1 MKKKKVTVVLSLGA
15 AALLLIGGISV
26 YAHQTSDS
34 GESETVYKETT
45 AEYGTLTVGI
55 TESGSVTIGS
65 ISQDMDEDISTSSNS
80 GSSQTSGTQTTGTST
95 NNSSVVLEVEE
106 VYVSVGQQV
115 KAGDAL
121 LKLTD
126 ESIEKY
132 RKKLKEAV
140 TEASADYN
148 SAALSSAKEKV
159 SANYSYNLSVAE
171 GSVAQEEYEATI
183 SELQDAVDEAQ
194 EAVDESQA
202 LLTYYQEMID
212 SGMDLSES
220 LADEQENYDKL
231 YNKLKAAK
239 SAYTTKSVEAEK
251 KYKEAMLSYENADS
265 QYSADVTGVDVSV
278 DTAQD
283 TLTDAKEALSEFE
296 IFVGDGTI
304 YSDYDGTIMSVG
316 YEAGDDLSTSTS
328 IVTFA
333 DTDAVTMTVS
343 VSEEDISE
351 IAIGDEVMI
360 ELNAYEDQTFSGEV
374 ESIDTSVSSGSSTV
388 SYNVTVKINGDVDGI
403 YTDMTGN
410 VTFIEKQ
417 VADQFKNLNAGAID
431 ISYDGGDKNRG
442 GNQSSD
448 DSSDSGMMMMPS
460 GSGAPSGSSSSGGSG
475 ASGGPSG
482 GFTGGGD
489 SSGGGPSGG
498 PGGGNGGDGGGMPG
512 DMGGFFGGGSDM
524 EDRMNQEN
532 ITLDEDDVDDIE
544 TFVSGISAATISYM
558 TRSTVDG
565 GDLDEAQ
572 TYSIAGVKDSYAAI
586 SNLSLAVGDFITESD
601 DENKEKV
608 CVLGASIAEEI
619 FGSAIDAYGSVIYI
633 DDRSYVVNGVL
644 SSMGTVASGISPDD
658 SVFIPYATG
667 VKYLVGTNVSPTI
680 TVIAEDVSNVSGVT
694 EEITEVLATSYPNA
708 EFTFEDAGSKM
719 EAASASNEILTML
732 LMAMAAIVFVVGG
745 IGIMNVLFVSVKE
758 RTNEIGILKAIG
770 CSQRNILFEFLAEA
784 AAISLIGGVLG
795 IVSSLLVT
803 PVAQYLGVRVEL
815 TPAAFL
821 IALLFALITGTL
833 FGFYP
838 AYKASKLVPVEA
850 LGAE

>member
-1 MKKKKVTVVLSLGA
+1 
-15 AALLLIGGISV
+15 
-26 YAHQTSDS
+26 
-34 GESETVYKETT
+34 
-45 AEYGTLTVGI
+45 
-55 TESGSVTIGS
+55 
-65 ISQDMDEDISTSSNS
+65 
-80 GSSQTSGTQTTGTST
+80 
-95 NNSSVVLEVEE
+95 
-106 VYVSVGQQV
+106 
-115 KAGDAL
+115 
-121 LKLTD
+121 
-126 ESIEKY
+126 
-132 RKKLKEAV
+132 
-140 TEASADYN
+140 
-148 SAALSSAKEKV
+148 
-159 SANYSYNLSVAE
+159 
-171 GSVAQEEYEATI
+171 
-183 SELQDAVDEAQ
+183 
-194 EAVDESQA
+194 
-202 LLTYYQEMID
+202 
-212 SGMDLSES
+212 
-220 LADEQENYDKL
+220 
-231 YNKLKAAK
+231 
-239 SAYTTKSVEAEK
+239 
-251 KYKEAMLSYENADS
+251 
-265 QYSADVTGVDVSV
+265 
-278 DTAQD
+278 
-283 TLTDAKEALSEFE
+283 
-296 IFVGDGTI
+296 
-304 YSDYDGTIMSVG
+304 
-316 YEAGDDLSTSTS
+316 
-328 IVTFA
+328 
-333 DTDAVTMTVS
+333 
-343 VSEEDISE
+343 
-351 IAIGDEVMI
+351 
-360 ELNAYEDQTFSGEV
+360 
-374 ESIDTSVSSGSSTV
+374 
-388 SYNVTVKINGDVDGI
+388 
-403 YTDMTGN
+403 
-410 VTFIEKQ
+410 
-417 VADQFKNLNAGAID
+417 
-431 ISYDGGDKNRG
+431 
-442 GNQSSD
+442 
-448 DSSDSGMMMMPS
+448 
-460 GSGAPSGSSSSGGSG
+460 
-475 ASGGPSG
+475 
-482 GFTGGGD
+482 
-489 SSGGGPSGG
+489 
-498 PGGGNGGDGGGMPG
+498 MPG

-544 TFVSGISAATISYM
+544 TFVSGISAATISYT
-558 TRSTVDG
+558 TRSAVDG

-572 TYSIAGVKDSYAAI
+572 TYSIAGVKDNYAAI

-694 EEITEVLATSYPNA
+694 EEITEVLATSYTNA